1 MKLAINPNWLRANI
15 QACINPSPILINRAV
30 TENAKECNILNIK
43 MCWYPAPATSKN
55 YKLKL
60 LRSKMASQ
68 KNSSKMM
75 KNSKT
80 AIDGTVNT
88 TAAVIIN
95 CLSNLI
101 SGEALREFDELAS
114 QVTGTKKALLNSTKE
129 GFLGYSTRI
138 NAIYNQK
145 CTICRAMRKPQ
156 DPPFKLFTSQLT

>member
-1 MKLAINPNWLRANI
+1 
-15 QACINPSPILINRAV
+15 
-30 TENAKECNILNIK
+30 
-43 MCWYPAPATSKN
+43 
-55 YKLKL
+55 
-60 LRSKMASQ
+60 
-68 KNSSKMM
+68 MM
-75 KNSKT
+75 KNFKT
-80 AIDGTVNT
+80 AIDRTGTT
-88 TAAVIIN
+88 TVTRTIKYIRT
-95 CLSNLI
+95 LI